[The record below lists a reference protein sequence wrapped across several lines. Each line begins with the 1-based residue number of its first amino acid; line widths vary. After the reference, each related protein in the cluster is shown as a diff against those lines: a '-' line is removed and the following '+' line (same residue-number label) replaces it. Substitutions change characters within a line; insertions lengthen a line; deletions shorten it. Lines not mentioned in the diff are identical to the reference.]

1 MDKCEKDPDGY
12 GPDDIVAK
20 LRRYIDSG
28 RNGIDYTFLYRDKN
42 EEFFSKYII
51 TENDRIDI
59 LRKLTTDNYSGWEYS
74 DNPNFPRDIVHV
86 FKYAA
91 SFIPRGIE
99 DAPSEMVRLYI
110 KITWSKYQNNILL
123 IISFHD

>member
-59 LRKLTTDNYSGWEYS
+59 LRKLTIDNYSGWEYS

-91 SFIPRGIE
+91 SFIPMGIE

>member
-42 EEFFSKYII
+42 EEFFQS
-51 TENDRIDI
+51 I
-59 LRKLTTDNYSGWEYS
+59 LSPKM
-74 DNPNFPRDIVHV
+74 IV
-86 FKYAA
+86 
-91 SFIPRGIE
+91 
-99 DAPSEMVRLYI
+99 
-110 KITWSKYQNNILL
+110 
-123 IISFHD
+123 